1 MASPSISFAALLVF
15 AGGPPAGSSDPLR
28 EAAAARLGVP
38 SARLV
43 EIARAQRSYP
53 VLGETLLAGSFRDPS
68 THRLATVAIDAS
80 GRERQPSELDLLEEA
95 ASRARFG
102 KKEPALAA
110 ALESASPEAALPI
123 GVWLDTIALGFD
135 PRLDLVARLAGA
147 RTMPE
152 VNAALAASASLHA
165 SAMRGGVTGPFAAAA
180 AAEGFEVRFV
190 GDHVPVVYLTG
201 PASLLPW
208 LEGRPEVVS
217 SHLERE
223 ASLEL
228 DRSVATIRADRVW
241 TAPNGVTGVGAIAT
255 DIEGGGITNL
265 NPYLPTPILYQ
276 QAPGAFSSHATA
288 IGGMI
293 ASDHPVDRGV
303 AYGATL
309 YSANLSTSEANTIS
323 GMNWAVANGS
333 HVANVSL
340 FLGQLDPPILNLGDR
355 AFDYIIRNT
364 GRLMV
369 KSAGN
374 QGTGTG
380 LVTSPGRGWNVLTV
394 GNENDSNTVL
404 WGDDSMSSSS
414 SWVDPIT
421 GVQKPE
427 VAAPGTSINST
438 TLASPWVGATGS
450 GTSYAA
456 PHALGTACLLY
467 ERDPQLA
474 AWPEAIKAIL
484 MASAWHNVEG
494 AALFSDK
501 DGAGA
506 VHAFAADQVVQRGTN
521 GYVRGILTAASFNA
535 SGQFDLPFA
544 LQRNNRARV
553 VLSWDS
559 APSGPPGYTTDTLA
573 AAFDLL
579 VLDPLGATVA
589 SATHPFSS
597 FRILE
602 FVPALTGTYTVR
614 LQQTLFT
621 GASEPYAVAVSQT
634 FDTHT
639 NRVTGA
645 VPLPIGVTTALAGE
659 DPYHAGSGGFVVLG
673 LSGVSDGNGYVVG
686 DRTVPIVDD
695 GTIVLPIQYPALF
708 PGFSG
713 TLSPTGTQAFSVAV
727 PNVPELLGLSLS
739 FSFVTVVPGAPLG
752 VGEISPG
759 VSVTIVP

>member
-1 MASPSISFAALLVF
+1 DLL
-15 AGGPPAGSSDPLR
+15 
-28 EAAAARLGVP
+28 EQAAAR
-38 SARLV
+38 
-43 EIARAQRSYP
+43 
-53 VLGETLLAGSFRDPS
+53 
-68 THRLATVAIDAS
+68 AT
-80 GRERQPSELDLLEEA
+80 
-95 ASRARFG
+95 FG

-110 ALESASPEAALPI
+110 ALEGASPETLLPI

-135 PRLDLVARLAGA
+135 PRLDLVARLEGA
-147 RTMPE
+147 RTMPD
-152 VNAALAASASLHA
+152 VNAALAASAALHA
-165 SAMRGGVTGPFAAAA
+165 SAMRSGVTGPFAAAA
-180 AAEGFEVRFV
+180 AAQGFEVRFV

-201 PASLLPW
+201 PASLLAW
-208 LEGRPEVVS
+208 LEERPEVVS
-217 SHLERE
+217 IHLERE

-228 DRSVATIRADRVW
+228 DRSVPTIRADRVW
-241 TAPNGVTGVGAIAT
+241 SGPTGVTGVGAIAT

-265 NPYLPTPILYQ
+265 NPYLPSPILYQ
-276 QAPGAFSSHATA
+276 AAPGAFSSHATA

-303 AYGATL
+303 AWGATL
-309 YSANLSTSEANTIS
+309 YSANLSTSELNTIS
-323 GMNWAVANGS
+323 GMNWAVANGT

-340 FLGQLDPPILNLGDR
+340 FLGQLDPPILNLSDR
-355 AFDYIIRNT
+355 AFDYIIRST

-374 QGTGTG
+374 QGGGTSF
-380 LVTSPGRGWNVLTV
+380 VTSPGRGWNMLTV
-394 GNENDSNTVL
+394 GNLNDANTVV
-404 WGDDSMSSSS
+404 WGDDTMSSSS
-414 SWVDPIT
+414 SWVDPAT

-506 VHAFAADQVVQRGTN
+506 LHAWAADQVVQRGTN
-521 GYVRGILTAASFNA
+521 GYVRGILTPASFTA
-535 SGQFDLPFA
+535 GQFDLPFP

-553 VLSWDS
+553 ALSWDS
-559 APSGPPGYTTDTLA
+559 VAAGPPGYATDALA
-573 AAFDLL
+573 AAFDLV

-602 FVPALTGTYTVR
+602 FVPALTGIYTVR

-621 GASEPYAVAVSQT
+621 GASEPYAVAVSQY
-634 FDTHT
+634 FDTNT
-639 NRVTGA
+639 NAVSGA
-645 VPLPIGVTTALAGE
+645 VPLPIGVTTALSGE
-659 DPYHAGSGGFVVLG
+659 DVYHAGSGGFVVLG

-686 DRTVPIVDD
+686 DHTVPIVDD
-695 GTIVLPIQYPALF
+695 GAFLLPLQFPALF
-708 PGFSG
+708 PGFAG
-713 TLSPTGTQAFSVAV
+713 TLSATGTQSFSVAV
-727 PNVPELLGLSLS
+727 PNLPSLVGLTLS
-739 FSFVTVVPGAPLG
+739 FSFVTLVPSAPLG

-759 VSVTIVP
+759 VSATIVP